1 LTAGE
6 GKIFKTKRFNDDKS
20 TSLIWL
26 NETNYR
32 IGVDF
37 ALYGTVFLRSISN
50 TAKIRILAVNFE
62 IEKP

>member
-6 GKIFKTKRFNDDKS
+6 GKIFKTKRFNENKS

-37 ALYGTVFLRSISN
+37 TLYSSMFLRSISN

-62 IEKP
+62 IAKP